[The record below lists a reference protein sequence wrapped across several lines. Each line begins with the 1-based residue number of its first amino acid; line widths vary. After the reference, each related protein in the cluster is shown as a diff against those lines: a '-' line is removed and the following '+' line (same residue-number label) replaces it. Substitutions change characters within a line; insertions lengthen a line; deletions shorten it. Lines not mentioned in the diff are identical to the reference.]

1 MREGK
6 YEASEQGS
14 SAGTAITFLLIGL
27 GAGTLIGLLCAPKS
41 GKSLRKDLRRHYDDV
56 RDNLE
61 DWAGDLKEDVK
72 EAAKGAADRGAD
84 LAGEIRERV
93 SPLIRDTRR

>member
-14 SAGTAITFLLIGL
+14 SVGTAITFLLIGL

-41 GKSLRKDLRRHYDDV
+41 GKHLRGDLRRRYEGV

-61 DWAGDLKEDVK
+61 DWAEDVK
-72 EAAKGAADRGAD
+72 QAAQGAVDRGAD
-84 LAGEIRERV
+84 LADELRDRV
-93 SPLIRDTRR
+93 SPLTRDIRR